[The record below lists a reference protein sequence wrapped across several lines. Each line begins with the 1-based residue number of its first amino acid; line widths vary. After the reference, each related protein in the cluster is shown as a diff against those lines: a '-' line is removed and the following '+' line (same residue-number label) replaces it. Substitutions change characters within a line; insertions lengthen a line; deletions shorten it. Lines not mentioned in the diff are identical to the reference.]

1 VLVGALLV
9 LGACSP
15 ALDWRDARLGG
26 PVKLLLPCRADRF
39 ERTLPLAGA
48 SSQALMLVCDAEGVT
63 WSVTRY
69 ELGDPARLPAALT
82 ELRDKLAHNIGAE
95 EHKQPGVLP
104 LGAAALAEAGRSHMV
119 GQRPN
124 GDKVQ
129 AQALFFG
136 EATRA
141 YQLVAILP
149 ATASPP
155 LLAQTGQF
163 FDGVQIAR

>member
-1 VLVGALLV
+1 
-9 LGACSP
+9 
-15 ALDWRDARLGG
+15 
-26 PVKLLLPCRADRF
+26 
-39 ERTLPLAGA
+39 
-48 SSQALMLVCDAEGVT
+48 MLVCDADGVT

-82 ELRDKLAHNIGAE
+82 ELRDKLTHNIGAE
-95 EHKQPGVLP
+95 EHKQPGALP
-104 LGAAALAEAGRSHMV
+104 LGAAALAEAGRSHMA

-149 ATASPP
+149 ATASPH